1 MVLPQNGPSWQC
13 VSHGFAPEV
22 ALLTGKYI
30 YDYDLKA
37 NNSQKIRLHPNGGG
51 GGGLDWGGSTDGLGN
66 LGDVKCSH
74 YTIG

>member
-37 NNSQKIRLHPNGGG
+37 NNSQKNRLHQMVEALTGVGAPMVWATLATLNAA
-51 GGGLDWGGSTDGLGN
+51 
-66 LGDVKCSH
+66 
-74 YTIG
+74 IAP